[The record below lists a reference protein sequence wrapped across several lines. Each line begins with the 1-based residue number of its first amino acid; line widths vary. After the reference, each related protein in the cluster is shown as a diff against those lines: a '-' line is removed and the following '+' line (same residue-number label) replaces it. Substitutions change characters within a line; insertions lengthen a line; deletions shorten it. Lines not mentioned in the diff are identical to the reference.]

1 MFNNRTCPVFIYVQP
16 FTQSNQCLLTTI
28 AYTIYASNTI
38 DRGGQKHSSLTRLCT
53 LPSQL
58 FLLIFTSIAQP
69 CVFYLFYT
77 KLVSPG
83 PGRHFRSFLSLGTDP
98 SDPGTSNASY
108 FIFRLAFQRF
118 GRSGTPTTISSTPFD
133 RPSPSPKHTRSRKR
147 PGPILTVRISTI
159 LVGKRARA
167 SVFEQSYHCAPRTA
181 HTRRAAFEGDT
192 SHTSLEIRF
201 RRTSHYYVTK
211 YVSITTPMHV
221 ILCAYSNGW
230 LTQTLIRE

>member
-38 DRGGQKHSSLTRLCT
+38 DRGGQKYSSLTRLCT
-53 LPSQL
+53 LPSQW
-58 FLLIFTSIAQP
+58 FLRIFTSIARP

-98 SDPGTSNASY
+98 SDSETSNASY

-118 GRSGTPTTISSTPFD
+118 GRSGTPTTISSTPFHH
-133 RPSPSPKHTRSRKR
+133 PSPSPKHTRRRKR
-147 PGPILTVRISTI
+147 PGSILTVCISTI
-159 LVGKRARA
+159 LVANGRERLDSSNRTTVHRAPLTFDGLLSRA
-167 SVFEQSYHCAPRTA
+167 IR
-181 HTRRAAFEGDT
+181 HTRRWKF
-192 SHTSLEIRF
+192 
-201 RRTSHYYVTK
+201 
-211 YVSITTPMHV
+211 VSAERLIIT
-221 ILCAYSNGW
+221 
-230 LTQTLIRE
+230 